1 MTASRD
7 RARRLF
13 RRHAI
18 AFVAVNAALNAFNA
32 VTGAPW
38 WAFWP
43 LAAWGLAFGVH
54 YLVYKTRRVDPEWVE
69 ERTED
74 VRSKSYDRAHIDS
87 IESRYS
93 DQEKK

>member
-1 MTASRD
+1 VF
-7 RARRLF
+7 RL
-13 RRHAI
+13 HLW
-18 AFVAVNAALNAFNA
+18 AFVLVNLALNAANWF
-32 VTGAPW
+32 VGDDW

-43 LAAWGLAFGVH
+43 LVVWGLVLGAH
-54 YLVYKTRRVDPEWVE
+54 YLVHKSRRVDQRWVD
-69 ERTED
+69 ERTDD